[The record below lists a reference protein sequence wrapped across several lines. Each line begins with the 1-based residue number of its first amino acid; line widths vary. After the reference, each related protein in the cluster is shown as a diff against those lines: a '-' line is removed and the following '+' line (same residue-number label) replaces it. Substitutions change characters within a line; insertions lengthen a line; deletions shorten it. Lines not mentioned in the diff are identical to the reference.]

1 MSKRKSYRPPEDFIK
16 HWPEVFE
23 NIYMS
28 SMPIRYIHGV
38 EIKFGD
44 GRIWEVDITEQ
55 LPFSSEKEIVAKLTS
70 ALKDIASEVKSI
82 NFNINIDKLKA
93 DIEDQT
99 KNIMRDE

>member
-1 MSKRKSYRPPEDFIK
+1 VSKRKPYRPPEDFIK

-23 NIYMS
+23 HIYMN
-28 SMPIRYIHGV
+28 SMPLRYIHGV

-55 LPFSSEKEIVAKLTS
+55 LPFSSEQEVIAKLTS
-70 ALKDIASEVKSI
+70 ALKEISTEVKSI
-82 NFNINIDKLKA
+82 NFNIDVQKLKK

>member
-1 MSKRKSYRPPEDFIK
+1 VSDKKPYRPPEEFIK

-23 NIYMS
+23 HIYMK

-55 LPFSSEKEIVAKLTS
+55 LPFSSENEIVAKLTS
-70 ALKDIASEVKSI
+70 ALKEIASEVKSI
-82 NFNINIDKLKA
+82 NFNININKLKA

-99 KNIMRDE
+99 KNILRDE